1 MLRVRGSVLVA
12 RMRHIVDQ
20 VLQRAESMSQDARI
34 TTVSDLPA
42 VHIDRRP
49 STSVPREQFS
59 SKYLVEVMDDKWRSD
74 DFQPSSLQS
83 ADRMGIISQ
92 VISLSSWKE
101 RVLSAIVRMVESG
114 GRATLLGTW

>member
-83 ADRMGIISQ
+83 ADRMAIISQ
-92 VISLSSWKE
+92 VISLSSRKE
-101 RVLSAIVRMVESG
+101 RVLSPILRMIERAVRP
-114 GRATLLGTW
+114 TF